1 LQEELRLLKGDDA
14 DRGPITESEIEQIG
28 KQIER
33 YIQDPSAESALN
45 VGASMMH
52 IRAAFD
58 IFKKLCKD
66 KKGEKGTKV
75 VLTPTPELP
84 KAVTA
89 VEKGA
94 KSAAR
99 NAEEEQEVKRLRLQ
113 LQQRDNEVN
122 ILVSML
128 KRKEHGGVE
137 ASSQTGPRGPEGAE
151 AQSFPAAKPST
162 GPLSQASLKAGSQ
175 RPELE
180 SGVNAAPKAGG
191 GFASVA
197 AALIKARSSS
207 PSKAGPAADSARAPV
222 QDLSLDLLADRNKAF
237 EM

>member
-14 DRGPITESEIEQIG
+14 DRGPITESEIDQIG

-33 YIQDPSAESALN
+33 YVQDPSAESALN

-52 IRAAFD
+52 IRAAFA

-66 KKGEKGTKV
+66 KKVEKGTKV
-75 VLTPTPELP
+75 VLAPTPEPP
-84 KAVTA
+84 KAL

-94 KSAAR
+94 KNAAR
-99 NAEEEQEVKRLRLQ
+99 NAEEEEEVKKLRLQ

-122 ILVSML
+122 ILVAML

-151 AQSFPAAKPST
+151 AHSFPPAKPIT

-175 RPELE
+175 RTELE
-180 SGVNAAPKAGG
+180 SGAQKAGGG

-207 PSKAGPAADSARAPV
+207 PSKAGPAADSARAPL

>member
-1 LQEELRLLKGDDA
+1 VLAGGAVAAQGR
-14 DRGPITESEIEQIG
+14 RRRPRPITESAIEQIG

-75 VLTPTPELP
+75 VLTPTPDPP
-84 KAVTA
+84 KPP

-94 KSAAR
+94 KNAAR
-99 NAEEEQEVKRLRLQ
+99 NAEEEEEVKKLRLQ

-122 ILVSML
+122 ILVAML
-128 KRKEHGGVE
+128 KWKEHGGVE
-137 ASSQTGPRGPEGAE
+137 ASSQTGPRGPEGAK
-151 AQSFPAAKPST
+151 AQSFPPAKPST

-175 RPELE
+175 RTELE

-197 AALIKARSSS
+197 AALINARSSS
-207 PSKAGPAADSARAPV
+207 PSKAGPVAESARAPV